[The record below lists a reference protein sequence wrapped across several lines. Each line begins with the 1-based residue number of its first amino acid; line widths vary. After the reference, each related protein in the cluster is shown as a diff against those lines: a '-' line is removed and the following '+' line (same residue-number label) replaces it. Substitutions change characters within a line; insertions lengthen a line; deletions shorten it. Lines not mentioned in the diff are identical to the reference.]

1 MNVNPTTTIA
11 PNPFNMQ
18 PRPQTPVTSTSEFD
32 QQLASVLSDSL
43 RKLGVA
49 PGEVNITIRRGA
61 DSASA
66 RQILITYNAASIT
79 EPVPAGNPFATP
91 AAIPAAA
98 STVPAACETAWCP
111 WDGPRDRR
119 DAVPVGGGQLSSAGA
134 PAIQANEQP
143 TPNQYNYTGPAAF
156 NPYFTN
162 PGNPLRPGYVL
173 GFSNWFQDATVYGGF
188 TGPMPAN
195 RTFFATAEGAQEAL
209 RLVRQYEPEAKLT
222 EVEWGGGPF
231 SANNRMFYVELPGN
245 RMMNAG
251 LVLNGYYNGGN
262 GVCVESDVLLA
273 NATRSA

>member
-1 MNVNPTTTIA
+1 
-11 PNPFNMQ
+11 MQ
-18 PRPQTPVTSTSEFD
+18 PRAQMQATSTGDFD

-43 RKLGVA
+43 KQLGVA

-66 RQILITYNAASIT
+66 RQILITYNAARIGET
-79 EPVPAGNPFATP
+79 GAAGDPLAAPTANPVAPEAF
-91 AAIPAAA
+91 
-98 STVPAACETAWCP
+98 ETAWSP
-111 WDGPRDRR
+111 YEGPRDRR
-119 DAVPVGGGQLSSAGA
+119 DAVPGGGGRLSSSGA
-134 PAIQANEQP
+134 PAIQVNEQP
-143 TPNQYNYTGPAAF
+143 TQNQYNYSGPAAF

-173 GFSNWFQDATVYGGF
+173 GFSNWFHNSTVYGGI

-222 EVEWGGGPF
+222 EAEWGGGPF

-262 GVCVESDVLLA
+262 GVSVESDVLLA
-273 NATRSA
+273 NAARSA